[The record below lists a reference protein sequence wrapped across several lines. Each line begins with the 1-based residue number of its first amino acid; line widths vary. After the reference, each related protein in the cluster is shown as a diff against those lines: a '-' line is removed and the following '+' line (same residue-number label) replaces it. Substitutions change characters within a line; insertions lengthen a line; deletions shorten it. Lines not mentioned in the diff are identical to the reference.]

1 MTAEPVAPPPS
12 ESTSNLSDPGDP
24 SGAPIA
30 LADREERFVPA
41 PKSWIKT
48 MALKNWFDKPGGPAL
63 CTLNLVCGIAP
74 VFSLQLKHALML
86 CSSTIRQAYTLPF

>member
-12 ESTSNLSDPGDP
+12 ESTSNLSDP

-63 CTLNLVCGIAP
+63 CTLNLVCGMAP
-74 VFSLQLKHALML
+74 VFRLQLVADKHALML

>member
-12 ESTSNLSDPGDP
+12 TSNLSDP

-74 VFSLQLKHALML
+74 VFSLQLVADKHALALML
-86 CSSTIRQAYTLPF
+86 CSSTSRQAYTLPF